1 MNNFYVS
8 SIAFQNKNIEQIVE
22 ICLTHKFNLEF
33 SSNLPYSKNNM
44 ELFESFGRKKLIHNY
59 FPAPKLP
66 FVINLASTN
75 QDILKQSIE
84 HCKQNILRTS
94 KLKLPFYAVHAGF
107 CLDPQIVD
115 LEKKIISKEK
125 INRKINMEIF
135 MESLKELL
143 EYSNKNNVELCIENN
158 VISKENYESNYY
170 QNIFLCTDYNEI
182 KNIIDEFKHMNLGIL
197 LDTGHLKVSS
207 MTLNLDLNY
216 QAQNILKYTRAIHHS
231 DNDGLTDLNSKI
243 DHSYWFLPFMKDL
256 NVVDHVVEVKN
267 IIPKQVLNQIQIL
280 KDGI

>member
-1 MNNFYVS
+1 
-8 SIAFQNKNIEQIVE
+8 
-22 ICLTHKFNLEF
+22 
-33 SSNLPYSKNNM
+33 M
-44 ELFESFGRKKLIHNY
+44 ELFESFLRKKLIHNY

-115 LEKKIISKEK
+115 LGKKIISKEK

-143 EYSNKNNVELCIENN
+143 EYSNKNNVELSIENN
-158 VISKENYESNYY
+158 VISKENYESNYH

-182 KNIIDEFKHMNLGIL
+182 KNIMDEFKHMNLGIL

-207 MTLNLDLNY
+207 MTLNLD
-216 QAQNILKYTRAIHHS
+216 
-231 DNDGLTDLNSKI
+231 DGLTDLNSKI

-256 NVVDHVVEVKN
+256 NVVAHVVEVKN
-267 IIPKQVLNQIQIL
+267 IIPKIVLNQIQIL